1 MVTSRTSIARPSFAA
16 RWFRD
21 RVRARLV
28 PGTSASTDKHRSR
41 TTGAGLGLAALVVLT
56 TCAVAW
62 VSMWW
67 VPAYLALMGLIF
79 VTPAGRDQPARV
91 SEQGEKSIGVILTD
105 LGQGLRVDRA
115 DEADHHH
122 LAAES
127 MSGPGACES
136 TIESAGFNP
145 DSTSSGT
152 TKSRRARSRGRKAA
166 KTAAESVFDTAAVT
180 WIRVGPGKFV
190 RADATSRA
198 IDQFQIEEVVAAV
211 PPATDVSADTPPV
224 SLAPAEV
231 LVEQG
236 PLNSSELIPGDDE
249 MVVASDDHVPELVTE
264 EYGITPSAFVP
275 VPPASVSVE
284 GLKDDVS
291 DLTLA
296 PEADSSLVANLGGNT
311 SWHGK
316 SPRRLGSQRGTSGN
330 RVCWVR
336 RGIAAAIPHG
346 DRASLRYDVRKVP
359 KPRTLVWS
367 SFLPNARVHQA
378 TCRAFGRIPHVQRTL
393 RPRSPPCR

>member
-1 MVTSRTSIARPSFAA
+1 M
-16 RWFRD
+16 
-21 RVRARLV
+21 
-28 PGTSASTDKHRSR
+28 
-41 TTGAGLGLAALVVLT
+41 AALVVLT

-62 VSMWW
+62 VSIWW
-67 VPAYLALMGLIF
+67 VPAYLALMVLIF
-79 VTPAGRDQPARV
+79 VTPAGRDRPARV
-91 SEQGEKSIGVILTD
+91 SEQGEKSIGVVLTD

-115 DEADHHH
+115 DEGDHHH

-127 MSGPGACES
+127 ISGPGACES
-136 TIESAGFNP
+136 TTESAGFNP

-152 TKSRRARSRGRKAA
+152 AKSRRGRSRGRKAA
-166 KTAAESVFDTAAVT
+166 KTAAESVLDSAAVT

-190 RADATSRA
+190 RADATSQA
-198 IDQFQIEEVVAAV
+198 IDQSQIEEVVAAV

-224 SLAPAEV
+224 SLAPADV

-236 PLNSSELIPGDDE
+236 PLNSSELIPGDEE
-249 MVVASDDHVPELVTE
+249 MVVASDDHVPESVTE
-264 EYGITPSAFVP
+264 EYGIAPSAFVP

-336 RGIAAAIPHG
+336 RGIAAAIPQWG
-346 DRASLRYDVRKVP
+346 
-359 KPRTLVWS
+359 S
-367 SFLPNARVHQA
+367 SVLAM
-378 TCRAFGRIPHVQRTL
+378 
-393 RPRSPPCR
+393 